1 MELANQLWT
10 HCLATGTTLTT
21 AYIPS
26 GLNPADPPSRQLQE
40 QLKWSISQET
50 FNMINN
56 NWGPH
61 SIDLFASSTNAKLP
75 RYMSWQH
82 DPKAEAQDALLQ
94 PWTHLGRPYICPPWN
109 LIPRVLQKLKQEKI
123 AATIVV
129 PNWSG
134 AIWSP
139 TIRNM
144 ATAPPIHLPRSA
156 VLDPKGKEFGLL
168 SKNPTWS
175 LTAWSVSGA
184 D

>member
-1 MELANQLWT
+1 LE
-10 HCLATGTTLTT
+10 
-21 AYIPS
+21 
-26 GLNPADPPSRQLQE
+26 
-40 QLKWSISQET
+40 WSISQET
-50 FNMINN
+50 FNAINDI
-56 NWGPH
+56 WGPH
-61 SIDLFASSTNAKLP
+61 SIDLFASSMNTKLQ
-75 RYMSWQH
+75 RYMSWKH

-109 LIPRVLQKLKQEKI
+109 LIPRILQKLKQEKVQ
-123 AATIVV
+123 ATIIV

-134 AIWSP
+134 AIWAP
-139 TIRNM
+139 TIRTM

-156 VLDPKGKEFGLL
+156 VLDPKGNELGLL